1 MIRPN
6 IAQDSFICLGIAR
19 GLAPY
24 DTGNL
29 RFNAVRSFM
38 TNNGFTI
45 NYSVADA
52 YYVFYLE
59 ESENRHKGF
68 IGQKTVPAVANY
80 LFNKYVTHYSYNSRK
95 YKDFAE
101 NANIFGINDNTVSK
115 FDYMSRE
122 LRHKSS
128 LVFGS
133 LESYRYENE
142 KISQDIDP
150 VEFRS
155 REVLL

>member
-1 MIRPN
+1 MFAI
-6 IAQDSFICLGIAR
+6 S
-19 GLAPY
+19 
-24 DTGNL
+24 
-29 RFNAVRSFM
+29 
-38 TNNGFTI
+38 
-45 NYSVADA
+45 
-52 YYVFYLE
+52 
-59 ESENRHKGF
+59 
-68 IGQKTVPAVANY
+68 
-80 LFNKYVTHYSYNSRK
+80 HYSYNSRK

-115 FDYMSRE
+115 YDYMSRE

-128 LVFGS
+128 LVFSS

-142 KISQDIDP
+142 KISQNIDP